1 MDNSD
6 LLNKIYNE
14 KKIVKYLNENK
25 SNINNLSYEKLNK
38 LPQDLISLFL
48 SFYEYNSSDF
58 RSKYYFN
65 MLVKIVDK
73 TTNFLRSYIV
83 IFNELEKDEIV
94 LLKELKE
101 KEFNIV
107 DTMDL
112 DKANN
117 KFVNLV
123 IIKSDLENIPFDY
136 KENERLYIEH
146 LISRNLI
153 EWPVYKQDPVIEN
166 GIQKGIKRYSKIC
179 LTSFGTKF
187 TNYIFD

>member
-1 MDNSD
+1 MDNSE

-14 KKIVKYLNENK
+14 KKIINYLNENK
-25 SNINNLSYEKLNK
+25 NNINTLSFEKLNK

-48 SFYEYNSSDF
+48 SFYEFNSSDF

-65 MLVKIVDK
+65 MLVKLVDK
-73 TTNFLRSYIV
+73 TTDFLRSYIV

-94 LLKELKE
+94 LLKELKG
-101 KEFNIV
+101 KELNIV

-123 IIKSDLENIPFDY
+123 IIESDLNEIAFEFT
-136 KENERLYIEH
+136 ENERLYIDH

-153 EWPVYKQDPVIEN
+153 EWPVYKQDPLIEN
-166 GIQKGIKRYSKIC
+166 GVQKGIKRYSKIC

-187 TNYIFD
+187 SKYIFD